1 MKRTYFSIL
10 FTALLVAACSSN
22 TTLGEQGGADET
34 PQEAMRFSAPTV
46 GSMDTRASSTTKAL
60 ETGFLVSAY
69 KNGGGQV
76 VMDQYEAAYSK
87 DNWNN
92 NSKWETVSGSS
103 KDLYQEQYEKYWDLS
118 AFPYEFIAIAP
129 APISDKKIID
139 GFSVKRSSLT
149 LKTLF
154 LISQSA
160 TDGTVT
166 PQQAEK
172 EYLLAQ
178 TERTYT
184 DGTRT
189 DTDKLT
195 GSAIGTTSSNATE
208 KVPLPFHHLST
219 KVRFGI
225 YTTEHISASQHV
237 AIKDVTFTV
246 KSKDKSGIVKKIGS
260 YSVDLTKEGVSSAL
274 DGTFSGEERETGDKT
289 LLTFSGPTTDKYTDA
304 YLENHE
310 WNSKSDVNAYYFE
323 CPDGLLQV
331 PQSGVQIYVSLTL
344 ETKTGEDVTYG
355 KQEFQITNADGS
367 TTSEFTWLPNRFY
380 TYYIVVKRL
389 LSHDI
394 SFTATVSD
402 WENVTGEIE
411 TNMEE

>member
-10 FTALLVAACSSN
+10 LTALLVAACSSN
-22 TTLGEQGGADET
+22 TSLGEQGGADET

-46 GSMDTRASSTTKAL
+46 GSMDTRASSTTTKAL

-69 KNGGGQV
+69 KNGGNQV
-76 VMDQYEAAYSK
+76 VMDQYEAQYKK

-92 NSKWETVSGSS
+92 SSKWETVSGTNTN
-103 KDLYQEQYEKYWDLS
+103 LYQEQYEKYWDLS
-118 AFPYEFIAIAP
+118 AFPYEFIAVAP
-129 APISDKKIID
+129 APISNKQIID
-139 GFSVKRSSLT
+139 GFSVKRNSLT
-149 LKTLF
+149 VKTPF

-160 TDGTVT
+160 ADGTVT
-166 PQQAEK
+166 PQLTET
-172 EYLLAQ
+172 EYLIAQ

-184 DGTRT
+184 GGTRT

-195 GSAIGTTSSNATE
+195 GKAIGTSSNATK

-225 YTTEHISASQHV
+225 YTTEHISANQHV
-237 AIKDVTFTV
+237 AIKDVKFTV
-246 KSKDKSGIVKKIGS
+246 KSKDASGIVKSIGS
-260 YSVDLTKEGVSSAL
+260 YSVDLTQSGVSSAL
-274 DGTFSGEERETGDKT
+274 DGTFSGEDREASDKK

-310 WNSKSDVNAYYFE
+310 WNSKSDVNAYFFE

-331 PQSGVQIYVSLTL
+331 PQSGVQISVSLTL
-344 ETKTGEDVTYG
+344 ATKTGKDV
-355 KQEFQITNADGS
+355 KENEELQITNADGS

-380 TYYIVVKRL
+380 TYYIVVKQL